1 MMIVVGELINSSRK
15 AIGPLV
21 EAKDAAAI
29 QDLAR
34 RQKAAGATYIDVNAG
49 TFVTQEADY
58 LAWLVTTVQAAVDS
72 PLCIDSPNP
81 AALEQAL
88 ALHKG
93 KALVNSITAE
103 KERYNRI
110 VPLVKKYKCSVVGLC
125 MDDNGMPESAAE
137 RVAVAKVLAA
147 ALVKEG
153 IPLEDIYFDPLVRP
167 ISTDPRYGKMVL
179 DTTALIKQ
187 EFPQAH
193 VICGL
198 SNVSFGLPL
207 RKLINQNFLVMA
219 MTCGL
224 DAVIIDPL
232 DARIMSNLHATDAI
246 LGRDE
251 YCMNYIT
258 QHRDN
263 KLQL

>member
-1 MMIVVGELINSSRK
+1 MIIVGELINSSRK
-15 AIGPLV
+15 AITPLI
-21 EAKDAAAI
+21 ETKNTSAI
-29 QDLAR
+29 QDLAQ
-34 RQKAAGATYIDVNAG
+34 RQKEAGATYIDVNAG
-49 TFVTQEADY
+49 TFVTQETEY
-58 LAWLVTTVQAAVDS
+58 LSWLVTTVQAKVDS

-81 AALEQAL
+81 QALEQAL
-88 ALHKG
+88 SLHKG
-93 KALVNSITAE
+93 KAIVNSITAE
-103 KERYNRI
+103 KERYHKI
-110 VPLVKKYKCSVVGLC
+110 VPLVKKYRCAVVALC
-125 MDDNGMPESAAE
+125 MDDNGMPETAQE
-137 RVAVAKVLAA
+137 RVTVAKQLAA
-147 ALVKEG
+147 SLTKEG

-179 DTTALIKQ
+179 DTTAMIKEQ
-187 EFPQAH
+187 FPQAH

-258 QHRDN
+258 QHRDG